1 MQSRSAERLIR
12 DEPLLNLR
20 GEKVALG
27 PLRRELI
34 PAYNR
39 WINEF
44 EGAFTLCGR
53 LDPVTLDQR
62 TDFYERASRDP
73 ETWTF
78 TIYETA
84 TLRPVGMTWLFLLD
98 RAAHSGFIGIHV
110 GEKADRGSGFGGE
123 AMALVMDY
131 GFHALGLHSVE
142 LRVVA
147 SNVRGVRA
155 YQRAGFRIIGRRREA
170 VYVGRRRDDFLWLQC
185 LARDFRSPALVDLVD
200 E

>member
-1 MQSRSAERLIR
+1 VQSRSAERLIR

-44 EGAFTLCGR
+44 EGAFTLCGQ

-62 TDFYERASRDP
+62 TDFYERSCRQP
-73 ETWTF
+73 EPWTF
-78 TIYETA
+78 TIYELA
-84 TLRPVGMTWLFLLD
+84 TLRPVGMTWLFLLERTA
-98 RAAHSGFIGIHV
+98 RAGFVGIDI
-110 GEKADRGSGFGGE
+110 GEKADRGRGYGSE
-123 AMALVMDY
+123 ALALVMDY
-131 GFHALGLHSVE
+131 GFHALGLRSLE
-142 LRVVA
+142 LTVVA
-147 SNVRGVRA
+147 SNLRGVRA

-170 VYVGRRRDDFLWLQC
+170 VYVGSRRDDFLYMQC
-185 LARDFRSPALVDLVD
+185 LASEFCSPALAQIVDA
-200 E
+200 